1 MFTSIVMKLKKVN
14 DQNSNQNILLLLLLV
29 SEMWK
34 LTYCLLSVSWNENIY
49 IHTYILKIPVL

>member
-29 SEMWK
+29 SEM
-34 LTYCLLSVSWNENIY
+34 
-49 IHTYILKIPVL
+49 